1 MEDMV
6 KRKYE
11 LLKGHLNEKHIR
23 LALGAEALLLG
34 RGGQSIVSNAT
45 GVSRRAIA
53 RGMEELQGMEMA
65 DADRVR
71 KPGGGRKKAV
81 EKDQSLVDDLD
92 LIIEPTTRG
101 DPESPLRWTSKSLR
115 KLAAALT
122 EKGHKVSHQLIMH
135 TLAEMGYSLQAPRKT
150 IEGSKDHPD
159 RDAQFNFINEMVKS
173 FQRANQP
180 TISVDSKKK
189 ENVGQ
194 FKNNGAEYQPKG
206 KPVEVNVYDF
216 IDKDLG
222 KVNPYG
228 VYDMAKNEGWVNV
241 GVDADTGAFAVESI
255 RRWWYSMGKESYLDA
270 KCLLITADGGGSNG
284 SRLRLWKLELEKF
297 AQETGLAISVCHFP
311 PGTSKWNKIEHRLFS
326 FITQNWRG
334 RPLVSHEVVVNLIAS
349 TTTKKGLKVRSVLD
363 EGIYPK
369 GIKVSDKEL
378 KSINMTKA
386 DFHGEWNYTIAP
398 T

>member
-6 KRKYE
+6 KKKYE
-11 LLKGHLNEKHIR
+11 LLKGHLNEKQIR
-23 LALGAEALLLG
+23 LMLGAEALLLG

-45 GVSRRAIA
+45 GVARRSIA

-65 DADRVR
+65 GADRVR
-71 KPGGGRKKAV
+71 KPGGGRKKDV
-81 EKDQSLVDDLD
+81 EKDQSLVSDLD

-115 KLAAALT
+115 KLAAALK
-122 EKGHKVSHQLIMH
+122 EKGHNVSHQLIMR
-135 TLAEMGYSLQAPRKT
+135 TLSDMGYSLQATRKT

-159 RDAQFNFINEMVKS
+159 RDAQFNFINELVKS
-173 FQRANQP
+173 FQLADQP

-206 KPVEVNVYDF
+206 RPVEVNVYDF

-255 RRWWYSMGKESYLDA
+255 RRWWHSMGKESYPKA

-349 TTTKKGLKVRSVLD
+349 TTTKMGLKVRSALD

-369 GIKVSDKEL
+369 GIKVTNKEL
-378 KSINMTKA
+378 KNINMAKA

-398 T
+398 S

>member
-6 KRKYE
+6 KKKYE
-11 LLKGHLNEKHIR
+11 LLKGHLNEKQIR
-23 LALGAEALLLG
+23 LMLGAEALLLG

-45 GVSRRAIA
+45 GVARRSIA

-65 DADRVR
+65 GADRVR
-71 KPGGGRKKAV
+71 KPGGGRKKEV
-81 EKDQSLVDDLD
+81 EKDQSLIADLD

-101 DPESPLRWTSKSLR
+101 DPESALRWTSKSLR
-115 KLAAALT
+115 KLAAALK
-122 EKGHKVSHQLIMH
+122 EKGHNVSHQLIMH
-135 TLAEMGYSLQAPRKT
+135 TLSDMGYSLQATRKT

-159 RDAQFNFINEMVKS
+159 RDAQFNFINELVKS
-173 FQRANQP
+173 FQLADQP

-216 IDKDLG
+216 IDKNLG

-255 RRWWYSMGKESYLDA
+255 RRWWHSMGKESYPEA

-349 TTTKKGLKVRSVLD
+349 TTTKMGLKVRSALD

-369 GIKVSDKEL
+369 GIKVTNKEL
-378 KSINMTKA
+378 KNINMAKA

-398 T
+398 S

>member
-1 MEDMV
+1 MENVV
-6 KRKYE
+6 KKKYE
-11 LLKGHLNEKHIR
+11 LLKGHLNEKQIR
-23 LALGAEALLLG
+23 LMLGVEALHLG
-34 RGGQSIVSNAT
+34 RGGQSIVSAAT

-53 RGMEELQGMEMA
+53 RGMAELEGMEMA
-65 DADRVR
+65 DPDRVR

-81 EKDQSLVDDLD
+81 EKDASLIADLD

-115 KLAAALT
+115 KLADALK
-122 EKGHKVSHQLIMH
+122 EKGHNVSHQLVMH
-135 TLAEMGYSLQAPRKT
+135 TLTEMGYSLQAPRKT
-150 IEGSKDHPD
+150 IEGTRDHPD
-159 RDAQFNFINEMVKS
+159 RDAQFNYINDMVKS
-173 FQRANQP
+173 FQLVKQP

-194 FKNNGAEYQPKG
+194 FKNGGAEYQPKG
-206 KPVEVNVYDF
+206 KPEEVNVYDF
-216 IDKDLG
+216 IDQKLG

-255 RRWWYSMGKESYLDA
+255 RRWWHSMGKECYGEA

-297 AQETGLAISVCHFP
+297 AQETGLTISVCHFP

-334 RPLVSHEVVVNLIAS
+334 RPLVSHEVIVNLIAS
-349 TTTKKGLKVRSVLD
+349 TTTKGGLKVKSALD
-363 EGIYPK
+363 ESIYPK
-369 GIKVSDKEL
+369 GIKVTDKEL
-378 KSINMTKA
+378 KNIKMTKSN
-386 DFHGEWNYTIAP
+386 FHGEWNYTITP
-398 T
+398 S